1 MSNPNLYQTFRDQWD
16 LEGSFLNDDHG
27 NQLSYGDA
35 DFQSALVAGA
45 LSSLGLKPGDRVSVQ
60 AEKSTDYLWLYFGCL
75 RGGFIFHPLNPA
87 YTKSELEYF
96 FNNAEPGVVIYDE
109 SRSDTLDAARQAGV
123 RHLYTQGKD
132 GSGSFREL
140 RSEQTPLARIETVAA
155 DDPAVLLYSSGT
167 TGKPKGIP
175 LSHKNIA
182 TNAFALSRAWQFAG
196 EDVLLHALPMF
207 HAHGL
212 FISLGCVLSTGARM
226 IYQSKFDPE
235 QVLAAIPEA
244 TVMMGVPTY
253 YTRLLAH
260 GGLNAANCAHIR
272 MFVSGSAPLRKDTF
286 ETFEQQTGHAIV
298 ERYGMSETIIQ
309 TTNPV
314 DGVRKAGTV
323 GLPLPGV
330 EIRVVDENDQ
340 VLANNEIGD
349 IQSRSES
356 TFLAYWRNPE
366 KTKEDFTADGFLR
379 TGDQGF
385 LDDDGYLSIV
395 GREKDLVISGGLNVY
410 PAEVE
415 QVINEF
421 DGVEES
427 AIIGVPHTDFGEA
440 VVAVVVPLSGSELN
454 ADNIVTKS
462 KTLLANYK
470 VPKAVMIVDALPRN
484 SMGKVQKNVLREQYE
499 RFFQ

>member
-1 MSNPNLYQTFRDQWD
+1 MRDSNLYQYFRSHWQQDN
-16 LEGSFLNDDHG
+16 EFLRDDADRSI
-27 NQLSYGDA
+27 SYGDA
-35 DFQSALVAGA
+35 DFHSALVAGA

-96 FNNAEPGVVIYDE
+96 FTNAEPSVVIYDE
-109 SRSDTLDAARQAGV
+109 SRPDTRDAAIQAGV
-123 RHLYTQGKD
+123 GKLFTMQSD

-140 RSEQTPLARIETVAA
+140 RLEQTPLSLIEAVAEN
-155 DDPAVLLYSSGT
+155 DPAVLLYSSGT

-182 TNAFALSRAWQFAG
+182 TNARLLSQAWQFT
-196 EDVLLHALPMF
+196 EKDVLLHALPMF

-212 FISLGCVLSTGARM
+212 FISLGCVLTTGSRM
-226 IYQSKFDPE
+226 IYQASFNPDK
-235 QVLAAIPEA
+235 VMAALPDA
-244 TVMMGVPTY
+244 TVMMGVPTF

-260 GGLNAANCAHIR
+260 GEIDKDNCRHMR
-272 MFVSGSAPLRKDTF
+272 LFVSGSAPLRKDTF
-286 ETFEQQTGHAIV
+286 AEFEARTGHAIV

-323 GLPLPGV
+323 GPPLPGV
-330 EIRVVDENDQ
+330 ALRIVNGEDEA
-340 VLANNEIGD
+340 LPNNEIGD
-349 IQSRSES
+349 IQSKSES
-356 TFLAYWRNPE
+356 TFLQYWRNPG

-385 LDDDGYLSIV
+385 IDNDGYLTIV

-427 AIIGVPHTDFGEA
+427 AVIGVPHADFGEG
-440 VVAVVVPLSGSELN
+440 VVAV
-454 ADNIVTKS
+454 IVAKPGFDIAEDAVIAQS
-462 KTLLANYK
+462 KQALANFK
-470 VPKAVMIVDALPRN
+470 VPKAVVVVDALPRN
-484 SMGKVQKNVLREQYE
+484 SMGKVQKNVLRERYE
-499 RFFQ
+499 TLLH